1 MSGKESFKILEEIFK
16 PKTKQ
21 EIDKIKGYTIK
32 YGHIVED
39 EKIVDEVLVS
49 YFKAPR
55 SYTTED
61 MCEIH
66 SHGGNLMIRK
76 NLQKELF

>member
-39 EKIVDEVLVS
+39 EKIVDEVHH
-49 YFKAPR
+49 K
-55 SYTTED
+55 
-61 MCEIH
+61 
-66 SHGGNLMIRK
+66 IRQH
-76 NLQKELF
+76 NF